1 VGGLS
6 HYIEEEGI
14 ATTHISLIREH
25 TETIKPPRA
34 LWVPF
39 ELGRPLGVP
48 GDPDFQIRVL
58 KSVLELLEASSGPVL
73 ETFAE
78 DAPVSEAAGGPL
90 ACPVNFE
97 TTEEK
102 ISTTDKMLSAFK
114 QEVSQMRNWYDLAVQ
129 KRDRTT
135 TGTTGLAPDAIAEFL
150 AGFVRG
156 DRQTNPVADVSL
168 AAAIRMAAEDLKAYY
183 FESLTAQPGQ
193 PTDSATLADWFWSRT
208 AAAQMIN
215 AIREICLD
223 IADKEFNL
231 LGNLL
236 LVPRNQL
243 HQFRD

>member
-1 VGGLS
+1 
-6 HYIEEEGI
+6 
-14 ATTHISLIREH
+14 
-25 TETIKPPRA
+25 
-34 LWVPF
+34 VPF

-48 GDPDFQIRVL
+48 NDPAFQTRVL
-58 KSVLELLEASSGPVL
+58 ESALKLLEASSGPVL
-73 ETFAE
+73 ENFLE
-78 DAPVSEAAGGPL
+78 DAPVTETQAGPL

-97 TTEEK
+97 KIEEN
-102 ISTTDKMLSAFK
+102 ISSTDQMLSAFK

-135 TGTTGLAPDAIAEFL
+135 TQTTGLAPEAVADFL
-150 AGFVRG
+150 TDFVRG
-156 DRQTNPVADVSL
+156 DRETNPVADVSL

-183 FESLTAQPGQ
+183 FEAVTAQPGQ
-193 PTDSATLADWFWSRT
+193 PTDSATLADWFWSQT

-223 IADKEFNL
+223 ITDKEFNL